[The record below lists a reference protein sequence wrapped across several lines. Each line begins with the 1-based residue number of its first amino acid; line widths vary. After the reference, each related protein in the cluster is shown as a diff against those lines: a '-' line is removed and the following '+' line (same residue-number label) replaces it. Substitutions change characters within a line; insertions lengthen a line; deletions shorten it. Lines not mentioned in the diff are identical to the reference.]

1 MREDWVE
8 CTFEDVIENI
18 STSNYKIKQKDYTS
32 NGEIPVVDQG
42 QELIGGYFN
51 NKENIIPVELPV
63 VVFGDHTK
71 CVKYINFHFVPGA
84 DGTKVLKVDDN
95 ISTKYIY
102 YLLKVLVFKI
112 EDKGYARHFQF
123 LQKELIPLPPLPE
136 QRAIV
141 KKIEAL
147 FSSLDAGIAD
157 LKKAQDQLK
166 IYRQAVLKKA
176 FEGELTKE
184 WREKQTDLPTAE
196 ELLLQIEEQRQ
207 AYYEKQIEDWKNAVA
222 IWEKNGKDGKKPTK
236 PSKPKKLDI
245 PDFSEI
251 QEYNLNENLNWNRLG
266 NLTLKIGD
274 VDHKM
279 PKQVANGIP
288 YLSTSNILAN
298 GDIDFD
304 NAKLISENDYLN
316 LSVKIKP
323 EVGDIIFPRYGTIGR
338 NVIVKDNRKFLV
350 SYSCA
355 IIKVASSILDS
366 KFLLYYTLS
375 PVIKREIQ
383 RYIVETTQANIG
395 IASIER
401 FFLPIYSLQEQAQIV
416 KEIES
421 RLSVCDAVEQ
431 QIKDSLSQ
439 AEALRQSILKKA
451 FEGKLLTEEEI
462 KACQQEPDYEPA
474 AVLLEKIKAEKEA
487 NKPVKKT
494 KKK

>member
-8 CTFEDVIENI
+8 CTFDDLIENI

-42 QELIGGYFN
+42 QDLIGGYFD

-71 CVKYINFHFVPGA
+71 CVKYINFQFVPGA
-84 DGTKVLKVDDN
+84 DGTKVLKIDNN

-102 YLLKVLVFKI
+102 YLLKVLVYKI
-112 EDKGYARHFQF
+112 EDKGYARHFQY

-176 FEGELTKE
+176 FEGVSDFIELGNAGEWKGGGTPSTRVKEYWEEGNILWVSSQDVKSRYITDTERKITEIAIENSSTKWVE
-184 WREKQTDLPTAE
+184 SGSLLFVVRSGILRRIFPIAIAKTRLCVNQDIQTVNLSSKWNNEFVYWFLEGNEYDIRHTCA
-196 ELLLQIEEQRQ
+196 
-207 AYYEKQIEDWKNAVA
+207 
-222 IWEKNGKDGKKPTK
+222 KDGTTVE
-236 PSKPKKLDI
+236 SVDVQKLKNYKI
-245 PDFSEI
+245 PVTS
-251 QEYNLNENLNWNRLG
+251 LEN
-266 NLTLKIGD
+266 
-274 VDHKM
+274 
-279 PKQVANGIP
+279 
-288 YLSTSNILAN
+288 
-298 GDIDFD
+298 
-304 NAKLISENDYLN
+304 
-316 LSVKIKP
+316 
-323 EVGDIIFPRYGTIGR
+323 
-338 NVIVKDNRKFLV
+338 
-350 SYSCA
+350 
-355 IIKVASSILDS
+355 
-366 KFLLYYTLS
+366 
-375 PVIKREIQ
+375 
-383 RYIVETTQANIG
+383 
-395 IASIER
+395 
-401 FFLPIYSLQEQAQIV
+401 QAQIV
-416 KEIES
+416 KEIEA

-431 QIKDSLSQ
+431 QIKDSLTQ

-451 FEGKLLTEEEI
+451 FEGRLLSEVEI
-462 KACQQEPDYEPA
+462 QACQQAPDYEPA
-474 AVLLEKIKAEKEA
+474 SVLLEKIKAEKEA